1 MHVFLTRILFILFAT
16 TLAFSLP
23 LEVLAKGGGHGG
35 RTSTGNRTSTG
46 SKATSGTTTSK
57 GSETSVRGY
66 TRKDGTY
73 VAPHQRTTPD
83 GTKGNN
89 WSTKGNVNPY
99 TGKPGTKE
107 P

>member
-1 MHVFLTRILFILFAT
+1 MRSFLIRVLFVLLAT
-16 TLAFSLP
+16 SLAFSLP
-23 LEVLAKGGGHGG
+23 LEVSAKKGGGHG
-35 RTSTGNRTSTG
+35 TSTG
-46 SKATSGTTTSK
+46 SKATTSK
-57 GSETSVRGY
+57 GSETSVHGY
-66 TRKDGTY
+66 TRKTGTY

-107 P
+107 PN

>member
-57 GSETSVRGY
+57 GSETRVGGY

-99 TGKPGTKE
+99 TGKPGT
-107 P
+107 

>member
-1 MHVFLTRILFILFAT
+1 MHSLLTRVLFILFAT

-23 LEVLAKGGGHGG
+23 LEVLAKGGGGHGG
-35 RTSTGNRTSTG
+35 RTSTGSKKST
-46 SKATSGTTTSK
+46 GTTTSK

-83 GTKGNN
+83 SNKGNN

-107 P
+107 PN

>member
-1 MHVFLTRILFILFAT
+1 MRLLRRILLILFAVAM
-16 TLAFSLP
+16 AFSLP
-23 LEVLAKGGGHGG
+23 SDALAKGKPRGSH
-35 RTSTGNRTSTG
+35 TS
-46 SKATSGTTTSK
+46 

-83 GTKGNN
+83 KSKSNN
-89 WSTKGNVNPY
+89 WSTKGNVNPH

>member
-35 RTSTGNRTSTG
+35 RTSSGNRTST
-46 SKATSGTTTSK
+46 KASTGTTTSK

-89 WSTKGNVNPY
+89 WTTKGNVNPY

-107 P
+107 PN